1 MGFKRSELLVEIRSL
16 CLVKGEMMEM
26 FDCHAVIR
34 LPVNGSFSKLPPSN
48 IGLRMMGIAFASW
61 TAGIKHG
68 FCTQVGSCNLL
79 FLLFASMILI
89 IIIICLKIIAAS
101 CWILLWY
108 RFFSNT
114 LLFFCFY
121 FTTLYFYFVYYL
133 WTRFYESCSSSSVVI
148 FITILSIRH
157 HVTLSLS
164 LSSHDELHIFVTTT
178 TVFDTVIPVPAA
190 LAVTFSILSFFLVLW

>member
-34 LPVNGSFSKLPPSN
+34 LPVNGSFLKLPPCN

-61 TAGIKHG
+61 TAGIKHE

-108 RFFSNT
+108 RFFRTHYFFVLFLLYNALFLFC
-114 LLFFCFY
+114 LLFMNTF
-121 FTTLYFYFVYYL
+121 L
-133 WTRFYESCSSSSVVI
+133 W
-148 FITILSIRH
+148 IL
-157 HVTLSLS
+157 
-164 LSSHDELHIFVTTT
+164 
-178 TVFDTVIPVPAA
+178 
-190 LAVTFSILSFFLVLW
+190 